1 MRKKKDGLTLSE
13 KIEKYLEKIKTR
25 DALNVIDDSFF
36 SKETDAGMVWYIRR
50 CDLLSK
56 SGRKLDIIDEE

>member
-13 KIEKYLEKIKTR
+13 KIEKYLEKIKTK